1 MYFLEISMHAQK
13 LMQTKQIINIE
24 NTVELKFRRL
34 TDYTP
39 QRFHFIN
46 ALDVIQIAIMVIA
59 SYQ

>member
-1 MYFLEISMHAQK
+1 MSMHAQK